1 MTPNEW
7 SRLRYFTADEAWGD
21 YERMDRDLLFPLDEF
36 RHFLGME
43 VVVLCGT
50 QGQHVA
56 NSQHP
61 FGKAVDIIV
70 PKWKK
75 HILDLMLTATR
86 FPFKGLGMYPDWVY
100 NKKRVGGL
108 HLDSRDLSIVVPK
121 VDKALWMGIK
131 KNGKT
136 TYLPL
141 DFKHLKQYKII

>member
-7 SRLRYFTADEAWGD
+7 SGLRYFDQYESWGD
-21 YERMDRDLLFPLDEF
+21 SERMDRELLGYLDEF
-36 RHFLGME
+36 RHFLGMK

-61 FGKAVDIIV
+61 YGKAVDIIV
-70 PKWKK
+70 PNWKK
-75 HILDLMLTATR
+75 HILDLMLAATR
-86 FPFKGLGMYPDWVY
+86 FPFRGLGIYPDWVY

-108 HLDSRDLSIVVPK
+108 HLDTRDLTISTPK
-121 VDKALWMGIK
+121 VHKAFWMGIK
-131 KNGKT
+131 QNGKT

-141 DFKHLKQYKII
+141 DFKHLKQHKVI